1 MKTYKGISVSPGA
14 VQGTVLRLRHDR
26 ERFPMGPFD
35 PVREQQRLT
44 EALSRTQKEL
54 EQIMERLPEAEK
66 AIVEFQ
72 WMLLEDDGM
81 MNEVRYGLREGLCAA
96 EAMDRAGRMYAKRLD
111 GMEDNPYMQLRA
123 VDILD
128 VSSRVVGLLCGR
140 PRGKLEVDQPVILVT
155 DRLMPTDLFRLEP
168 EMLLG
173 AATAFGSAESHAAI
187 LARALGIPGVMQLGE
202 EFLQECEGRFALLD
216 AGKGECVLEPECCCK
231 PVETACC
238 VPV

>member
-1 MKTYKGISVSPGA
+1 MKSYKGISVSPGA
-14 VQGTVLRLRHDR
+14 VQGMALRIRHEP
-26 ERFPMGPFD
+26 ERFPVGPFD
-35 PVREQQRLT
+35 PVREQQRLA
-44 EALSRTQKEL
+44 EALCRAQQEL
-54 EQIMERLPEAEK
+54 EQIMQSLPEAER

-96 EAMDRAGRMYAKRLD
+96 EAMDRAGRLYAARLD

-128 VSSRVVGLLCGR
+128 VSSRVVGLLCGS
-140 PRGKLEVDQPVILVT
+140 PRGKLEVEQPVILVT

-202 EFLQECEGRFALLD
+202 GFLQECEGRFVLLD
-216 AGKGECVLEPECCCK
+216 AGKGECVLEPEGDSV
-231 PVETACC
+231 PQRAACC

>member
-14 VQGTVLRLRHDR
+14 VQGTVLRLRH
-26 ERFPMGPFD
+26 EPEQFPMGPFD
-35 PVREQQRLT
+35 PVREQHRLA
-44 EALSRTQKEL
+44 EALARAQKEL
-54 EQIMERLPEAEK
+54 EQIMDRLPEAEK

-72 WMLLEDDGM
+72 WMLMEDDGM
-81 MNEVRYGLREGLCAA
+81 MNEVRFGLREGLGAA
-96 EAMDRAGRMYAKRLD
+96 EAMDRAGRLYAKRLA
-111 GMEDNPYMQLRA
+111 GMEDNPYMRLRA

-140 PRGKLEVDQPVILVT
+140 PRGRLEVEQPVILAT
-155 DRLMPTDLFRLEP
+155 ERLMPTDLFRLEP

-187 LARALGIPGVMQLGE
+187 LARSLGIPGVMQLGE
-202 EFLQECEGRFALLD
+202 EFLQQCEGRFVLLD
-216 AGKGECVLEPECCCK
+216 AGKGECILEPEGCSE
-231 PVETACC
+231 PQQAACC